1 MKHNDQ
7 TIEGDGA
14 LVEHATQYYKEL
26 FGPSAPYGLH
36 MEPGCY
42 DPDEMVTLQEN
53 VELQKAFSESEIKE
67 TVFSMEKTLLLDLI
81 ISPLNFINIV
91 GILSR
96 RIWLL
101 SFLTFII

>member
-1 MKHNDQ
+1 
-7 TIEGDGA
+7 
-14 LVEHATQYYKEL
+14 
-26 FGPSAPYGLH
+26 
-36 MEPGCY
+36 
-42 DPDEMVTLQEN
+42 MVTLQEN

-101 SFLTFII
+101 SCLTFII